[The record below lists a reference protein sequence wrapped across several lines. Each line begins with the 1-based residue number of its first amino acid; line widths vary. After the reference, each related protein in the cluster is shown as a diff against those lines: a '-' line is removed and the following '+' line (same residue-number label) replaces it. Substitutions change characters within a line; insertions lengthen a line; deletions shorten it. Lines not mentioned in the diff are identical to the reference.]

1 MSLALAA
8 HPMSVQDKVVYSWG
22 LRGFVCL
29 VFFWTKSRHCPCTP
43 LKRQS
48 NRLLETVFW
57 MIEDYLPSASSEV
70 VEDGFESGGLFAV
83 GWSGNKNT
91 ISALHGWPFC
101 HTLSE
106 LFWTSL
112 THSHHHPTQNA
123 YSSPFGFSIEKNP
136 NLSYH
141 TMEQISKEPNSG
153 TWKKMLCT
161 FSEQQ

>member
-8 HPMSVQDKVVYSWG
+8 HPMSVQDKVVYSWDV
-22 LRGFVCL
+22 RGFVCS
-29 VFFWTKSRHCPCTP
+29 VFFWTKSRHCPRPP

-70 VEDGFESGGLFAV
+70 VEDGFESGGLLAV
-83 GWSGNKNT
+83 GRSGNKST

-101 HTLSE
+101 HMLSE

-112 THSHHHPTQNA
+112 TPTITPHRMPTPHLLA
-123 YSSPFGFSIEKNP
+123 SP
-136 NLSYH
+136 L
-141 TMEQISKEPNSG
+141 
-153 TWKKMLCT
+153 KKPKPVVPYYGAD
-161 FSEQQ
+161 FQRA